1 MKIRTHIAKSCQIFV
16 PDFSL
21 FVPRWFTQT
30 KAKTIVLELNDNGDD
45 KTISWIAAGQLIH
58 LVNYAHDKGG
68 RRVIFVNKTKLST
81 DELLLQIEQ
90 RIYRNEK
97 ERTISRLQNL
107 LCEDKDSIFMYQ
119 QYDDTVT
126 DEQEDQV
133 DNLSYK
139 TNVRNKNTFSFSL
152 PSPYSP
158 PDRAEIVL
166 SKHPGRLIRPRT
178 EFDFFLDNVLAQ
190 QTPAESINHPD
201 HRIQRIEQSPL
212 FRDHGR

>member
-1 MKIRTHIAKSCQIFV
+1 
-16 PDFSL
+16 
-21 FVPRWFTQT
+21 
-30 KAKTIVLELNDNGDD
+30 
-45 KTISWIAAGQLIH
+45 
-58 LVNYAHDKGG
+58 
-68 RRVIFVNKTKLST
+68 
-81 DELLLQIEQ
+81 
-90 RIYRNEK
+90 
-97 ERTISRLQNL
+97 
-107 LCEDKDSIFMYQ
+107 MYQ

-158 PDRAEIVL
+158 RDRAEIVL

-190 QTPAESINHPD
+190 QKDAANPLDDNDETK
-201 HRIQRIEQSPL
+201 QSAHKML
-212 FRDHGR
+212 KFLNK